1 MTSTRIRLHRILM
14 QAGLVTSVVLMGSAC
29 VSTDTHQKALD
40 DLEKAKKLSASQAAE
55 LEALRKKSKAE
66 ADQLQQQMAGLQ
78 QNLDQ
83 ETSQR
88 KNAEQEAASL
98 EKERETLSTRST
110 ELQGRLDGLEREK
123 SQLGS
128 ELSDVRGQIA
138 NLEKKLA
145 DESAHVSAL
154 ENDKQQLTSGTAT
167 AQSEIVK
174 LQQRAAELEAESARI
189 AKEREQLRQEQSR
202 LSASLDQ
209 ERQRLKTEADEKARL
224 AMERE
229 QLQQQQ
235 SQLSADLE
243 EERRRLKA
251 EADAKARLQ
260 QEQSQLSVDLEEERK
275 RLRAEAEDKGRLERE
290 RAAKEDEIRR
300 LTKTQEELSQSLKD
314 EISKGNIKIQQV
326 RDRLTINMIDRVL
339 FDSGRAEIKPAGL
352 KVLKQVSDVLNKITD
367 KHIRIEGHTDNKPI
381 STKLQD
387 KFKTNWELSATRATT
402 VVRYL
407 IDQGGVA
414 PQALSAAGY
423 ADTHPI
429 ASNESEE
436 GRSSNRRIEI
446 VLYPKD
452 LSQIAAQ

>member
-1 MTSTRIRLHRILM
+1 MTPTRIGLHRILM

-55 LEALRKKSKAE
+55 LEALRNKSKAE

-88 KNAEQEAASL
+88 KNAEQQAASL
-98 EKERETLSTRST
+98 EKERETLSARSA
-110 ELQGRLDGLEREK
+110 ELQGRLDGLEREN

-224 AMERE
+224 
-229 QLQQQQ
+229 QQEQ

-251 EADAKARLQ
+251 EADEKARLQ
-260 QEQSQLSVDLEEERK
+260 QEQSQLSADLEEERK
-275 RLRAEAEDKGRLERE
+275 RLRAEAEEKSRLERE

-314 EISKGNIKIQQV
+314 EIAKGNIKIQQV